1 MTFQPRMQNKIGG
14 FSVIGGVHRRQWN
27 GIVADIWNVNCAAQA
42 GGYYVAQDPRLFIL
56 LDQRGSGATNVRL
69 SPRAQ
74 GRAQDYDHGRISYIP
89 AGMELWA
96 DLTGIEFVRHL
107 DIHFDA
113 TIIGQR
119 LMEDI
124 DPAQIDH
131 PRLHFSDPRLIALAE
146 LIAAECE
153 NPEPLHDLYGDGLT
167 LSLLIDVL
175 QLRAPQ
181 PRRRSALAAWQL
193 RRAVDYI
200 EENCVRN
207 IRLEEL
213 ASLTG
218 LSQSH
223 FSHDRPAATSMAD
236 AGEDRTGQ
244 APAAEKRDAVD
255 HSCGRNRL
263 CGSGAFHP
271 CLPQECRGST
281 RQLEA
286 KQACL
291 KTTVR
296 EQLHTPRRIA
306 QKRSIFLVTDKRRR

>member
-42 GGYYVAQDPRLFIL
+42 GGYYVSQDPRLFIL

-74 GRAQDYDHGRISYIP
+74 GRPQDYDQGRISYIP

-96 DLTGIEFVRHL
+96 DLAGIEFVRHL

-113 TIIGQR
+113 EIIGKR
-119 LMEDI
+119 LLEDI

-153 NPEPLHDLYGDGLT
+153 NPDPLHDLYGDGLT
-167 LSLLIDVL
+167 LSLLINVL
-175 QLRAPQ
+175 QLHAPR

-223 FSHDRPAATSMAD
+223 FSHAFKASTGLPPHQWQTQARLERAKHLLLKSEMPLTTVAVETGFAD
-236 AGEDRTGQ
+236 QAHFTRVFRKNVGV
-244 APAAEKRDAVD
+244 APA
-255 HSCGRNRL
+255 SW
-263 CGSGAFHP
+263 
-271 CLPQECRGST
+271 
-281 RQLEA
+281 
-286 KQACL
+286 
-291 KTTVR
+291 
-296 EQLHTPRRIA
+296 
-306 QKRSIFLVTDKRRR
+306 KRSRLA

>member
-1 MTFQPRMQNKIGG
+1 MQNRIGG

-27 GIVADIWNVNCAAQA
+27 GIVADVWNVNCAARA
-42 GGYYVAQDPRLFIL
+42 GGYYVADDPRLFIL
-56 LDQRGSGATNVRL
+56 LDQRGSGTNGVRL

-74 GRAQDYDHGRISYIP
+74 SRPQDYDHERISYIP

-96 DLTGIEFVRHL
+96 DLAGIDFVRHL

-113 TIIGQR
+113 DIIGRR

-124 DPAQIDH
+124 DPSRLDN
-131 PRLHFSDPRLIALAE
+131 PRLHFSDPRLMALAE

-167 LSLLIDVL
+167 LSLLINVL
-175 QLRAPQ
+175 QMRGPQ
-181 PRRRSALAAWQL
+181 PRRRSELAAWQL

-200 EENCVRN
+200 EENCLRT

-223 FSHDRPAATSMAD
+223 FSHAFKAS
-236 AGEDRTGQ
+236 TGLPPHQ
-244 APAAEKRDAVD
+244 WQTRA
-255 HSCGRNRL
+255 RL
-263 CGSGAFHP
+263 
-271 CLPQECRGST
+271 ER
-281 RQLEA
+281 A
-286 KQACL
+286 KQLLL
-291 KTTVR
+291 KGD
-296 EQLHTPRRIA
+296 TPLTNVAVETGFADQAHFTRVFRKNVGITPA
-306 QKRSIFLVTDKRRR
+306 SWKRSQIA